1 VKPLL
6 RVNRYLVFE
15 EVASGGMATVHFGRL
30 VADSG
35 FSRTVAIKRLHP
47 HITKDPSFVS
57 TLLDEARLASRIRHP
72 NVVPTLDLVNEG
84 GEVFVVMEYVDGESL
99 ARLFRVALRNGKSPP
114 LPVCLAIVGDLLLG
128 LHAAHEASDDHGA
141 PLNIV
146 HRDVSPQN
154 VLVGLDGVARV
165 VDFGVA
171 KAASR
176 LQTTA
181 EGQIKGKLAYMSP
194 EQLELKPCDRRADI
208 FATGVL
214 SWELFT
220 GRRLFSA
227 ESPAQTMARV
237 LSGEIVRPST
247 IAPSVSPELEVV
259 ILRALE
265 RDPEKRYRTALEMAE
280 ALNRA
285 VPRAA
290 ALDVQLWVQSV
301 VGEKLRERAKRLAQV
316 EASTATDSSLRPT
329 STSTA
334 TDLSLRRTTE
344 ATEHTAT
351 DLSATTTSGKVPRGR
366 RMAMGLALVAALAI
380 AVALLG
386 RMWFQT
392 RSRDDVAAAANP
404 GSTSASSLPE
414 TPSTTVTKPA
424 PSAASAAANG
434 SAPAND
440 SERTLPTSPPGKST
454 PTRAPLRSVAS
465 PPSKPAKAAANCNP
479 NYYIDGNG
487 QKRFKDECFQ

>member
-1 VKPLL
+1 MKPLL
-6 RVNRYLVFE
+6 QVNRYLVFE
-15 EVASGGMATVHFGRL
+15 EVASGGMASVHFGRL

-47 HITKDPSFVS
+47 HMTKDPAFVS

-99 ARLFRVALRNGKSPP
+99 ASLFRTALRNGKSLPV
-114 LPVCLAIVGDLLLG
+114 PVCLAIVGDLLLG
-128 LHAAHEASDDHGA
+128 LHAAHEASDDHGD

-176 LQTTA
+176 LQTTN

-208 FATGVL
+208 FATGVIC
-214 SWELFT
+214 WELFT

-237 LSGEIVRPST
+237 LSGEIVRPSAIT
-247 IAPSVSPELEVV
+247 PSVPPELEAV

-265 RDPEKRYRTALEMAE
+265 RDPEKRHRTALEMAE

-285 VPRAA
+285 LPRAA

-301 VGEKLRERAKRLAQV
+301 VGEKLRERAKRLAEV
-316 EASTATDSSLRPT
+316 ESSTATDSSLRPT
-329 STSTA
+329 
-334 TDLSLRRTTE
+334 TE
-344 ATEHTAT
+344 AAEPTEHTAT
-351 DLSATTTSGKVPRGR
+351 DLSATTTSGKRPRGR
-366 RMAMGLALVAALAI
+366 RMALGLLALLAALI
-380 AVALLG
+380 AFALLS
-386 RMWFQT
+386 RRVWFQNPGY
-392 RSRDDVAAAANP
+392 SAAA
-404 GSTSASSLPE
+404 SSMTEIL
-414 TPSTTVTKPA
+414 STTVAKPA
-424 PSAASAAANG
+424 PVESYASAPG
-434 SAPAND
+434 SA
-440 SERTLPTSPPGKST
+440 SERTAPTRPPGKST
-454 PTRAPLRSVAS
+454 PTRETSRRVPS
-465 PPSKPAKAAANCNP
+465 PPPKPAKAAANCNP
-479 NYYIDGNG
+479 NYYIDSNG
-487 QKRFKDECFQ
+487 QKRFKEECF